1 MTSAESAFVPEAP
14 QPNPIPIPA
23 EAIAPPRGVHGWV
36 SPDFMA
42 TAKAF
47 ALLFSRLRFG
57 GGALCVYADGHPV
70 MDIWAGKATAENDWS
85 HDTAGL
91 IFSAS
96 KGISAAVLHRLAD
109 RGLLDYDAPI
119 AEYWP
124 DFAANGK
131 GRITIREALAHRAG
145 LSRLDG
151 IVEHLSH
158 LADLEEFERR
168 MAAAPI
174 GPHFG
179 RQAYHSL
186 TIGTIMSGIAR
197 GITGESMRS
206 LYQSEIA
213 QPLGLQ
219 SLSLG
224 RSPIPTVQHTAFV
237 PALAPVMRHRSLEGR
252 LPSTLERAK
261 RLRGFGGTL
270 RTLHVPG
277 LEWWL
282 ADDGTPISPIYD
294 IELPAGNAM
303 VPAHELAKLYA
314 ALAGDGSV
322 DGRRLLSPSTIRQL
336 APINGTNF
344 DRTLGVPCTF
354 QLGYHTGPPLR
365 SMSGSFGHV
374 GLGGSTGW
382 ADPARG
388 LAAGFV
394 HNRLPTVGFADQT
407 AFFAPLWPLIVRAA
421 RVRRRL
427 R

>member
-1 MTSAESAFVPEAP
+1 MASPEPAFVPEVP
-14 QPNPIPIPA
+14 DVPDVNPTPA
-23 EAIAPPRGVHGWV
+23 GAISPPRGVHGWV
-36 SPDFMA
+36 SPDFTLPA
-42 TAKAF
+42 RAF
-47 ALLFSRLRFG
+47 AVLFSRLKFG
-57 GGALCVYADGHPV
+57 GGALCVYADGKPV
-70 MDIWAGKATAENDWS
+70 MDIWAGKATADADWT

-119 AEYWP
+119 SEYWP
-124 DFAANGK
+124 EFSANGK
-131 GRITIREALAHRAG
+131 GRITVRDALAHRAG

-151 IVEHLSH
+151 IVDA
-158 LADLEEFERR
+158 LAHFGDLEEFERR
-168 MAAAPI
+168 LAAAPI
-174 GPHFG
+174 GEHFG

-186 TIGTIMSGIAR
+186 TIGAIMSGIAR
-197 GITGESMRS
+197 RITGESMAA

-224 RSPIPTVQHTAFV
+224 RPTNPGAQHAAFV
-237 PALAPVMRHRSLEGR
+237 PALAPIMHRPSLETR
-252 LPSTLERAK
+252 LPATLERAK
-261 RLRGFGGTL
+261 RMRGIGGTL

-294 IELPAGNAM
+294 VELPAGNAM

-314 ALAGDGSV
+314 ALAGNGSV
-322 DGRRLLSPSTIRQL
+322 DGRRLLSSATARQL
-336 APINGTNF
+336 APIRGTYF
-344 DRTLGVPCTF
+344 DRTLGVPVKF
-354 QLGYHTGPPLR
+354 QLGYHSGPPLR

-382 ADPARG
+382 ADPSRG

-394 HNRLPTVGFADQT
+394 HNRLPTTGFADQS
-407 AFFAPLWPLIVRAA
+407 AFFATLWPLIVRAA
-421 RVRRRL
+421 RGRRIR
-427 R
+427 

>member
-1 MTSAESAFVPEAP
+1 MTFAQPVPAP
-14 QPNPIPIPA
+14 ETTPA
-23 EAIAPPRGVHGWV
+23 PAGAITPPAGVSGWV
-36 SPDFMA
+36 SPDF
-42 TAKAF
+42 TRPAKAF
-47 ALLFSRLRFG
+47 ALLFSRLKFG
-57 GGALCVYADGHPV
+57 GGALCVYLDGEPV
-70 MDIWAGKATAENDWS
+70 MDVWAGKATADAEWT

-96 KGISAAVLHRLAD
+96 KGISATVLHRLAS

-131 GRITIREALAHRAG
+131 DRITVREALAHRVG

-151 IVEHLSH
+151 IVSTLEQLS
-158 LADLEEFERR
+158 DLEEFERR
-168 MAAAPI
+168 LAAAPI
-174 GPHFG
+174 GAHYG

-197 GITGESMRS
+197 GITGQGMGE

-219 SLSLG
+219 RLSLG
-224 RSPIPTVQHTAFV
+224 RSHDPNAQHTALV
-237 PALAPVMRHRSLEGR
+237 PALAPVMHRRPLDTR
-252 LPSTLERAK
+252 LAPTLERIK
-261 RLRGFGGTL
+261 RLPGIGGTL
-270 RTLHVPG
+270 LTLHVPG

-282 ADDGTPISPIYD
+282 ADDGTPISPVYD
-294 IELPAGNAM
+294 VELPAGNAM
-303 VPAHELAKLYA
+303 VPAHELAKIYA

-322 DGRRLLSPSTIRQL
+322 DGRRLLSAATTRQL
-336 APINGTNF
+336 APIRGLDF
-344 DRTLGVPCTF
+344 DRTLGLPFKF
-354 QLGYHTGPPLR
+354 QLGYHSGPPLR
-365 SMSGSFGHV
+365 SLTGSFGHV

-382 ADPARG
+382 ADPGRG

-394 HNRLPTVGFADQT
+394 HNRPMSTWVADQT

-421 RVRRRL
+421 GRTRV
-427 R
+427 